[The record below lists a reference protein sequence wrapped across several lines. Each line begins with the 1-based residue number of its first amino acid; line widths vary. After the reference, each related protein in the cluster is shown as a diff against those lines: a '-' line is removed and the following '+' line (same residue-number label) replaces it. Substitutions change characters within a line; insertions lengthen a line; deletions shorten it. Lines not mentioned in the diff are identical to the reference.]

1 LVPFTDLVRSSTYQL
16 ASFKKY
22 DTEDEDQ
29 QPPRPLA
36 TPPPHAYRAGIIG
49 TGVAAIGDDKTIAR
63 VTKIENRDS
72 INIIACVR
80 ENEDCDSINTIA
92 CVRKNE
98 DRDSVA
104 IVSIG
109 DSANKKI
116 NARVRD
122 IEDCNSVANVIVD
135 EACISSHQQTN
146 VAIVIYD
153 ESNFSSR

>member
-1 LVPFTDLVRSSTYQL
+1 LVPFTDLARSSTYQL

-22 DTEDEDQ
+22 DTEDEDW

-36 TPPPHAYRAGIIG
+36 TPPPHAYHASIIG
-49 TGVAAIGDDKTIAR
+49 TGVAAISNDKIIAR
-63 VTKIENRDS
+63 VTKIENRD
-72 INIIACVR
+72 R
-80 ENEDCDSINTIA
+80 INTIA

-98 DRDSVA
+98 DRNNVA

-109 DSANKKI
+109 DSANRKS

-135 EACISSHQQTN
+135 EARISSNQQTN

-153 ESNFSSR
+153 DSNFSSR